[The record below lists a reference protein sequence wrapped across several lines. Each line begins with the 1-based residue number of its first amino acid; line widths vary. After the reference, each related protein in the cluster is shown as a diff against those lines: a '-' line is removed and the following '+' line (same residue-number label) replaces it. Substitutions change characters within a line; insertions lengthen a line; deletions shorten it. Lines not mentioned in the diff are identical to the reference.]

1 MKTLLITIRVL
12 VCILIHTNQSFSQ
25 NTFKE
30 WCVYIAPSLNQK
42 GVSTPNAPYTTSM
55 HNYNAMSLQY
65 GINYNIKI
73 KRHSYLSIGIQR
85 GWTTFKFL
93 PESITVAKYPELA
106 FEDPDPWKSR
116 SGLFFKYNM
125 FTLSYNLKIVELK
138 KHDIY
143 VGAGIAFRKYV
154 YGGTSLNV
162 ATYSYVDTLGKSIT
176 GFELRTGC
184 VRQVTPDIT
193 LSVTDKLKIKHIT
206 RLLISL
212 DAHLSLST
220 PVGGTYSYFPN
231 SNHATT
237 GTYWVSGS
245 YVGLSFGYLF
255 NFNKLAPSEDILE

>member
-1 MKTLLITIRVL
+1 MVCFLIYSS
-12 VCILIHTNQSFSQ
+12 QSFSQ

-30 WCVYIAPSLNQK
+30 WCVYITPSLNQK
-42 GVSTPNAPYTTSM
+42 GVSTPNSPYTTSM

-65 GINYNIKI
+65 GVNYNIKI

-85 GWTTFKFL
+85 GWTTYKFL
-93 PESITVAKYPELA
+93 TESINVAKYPELA
-106 FEDPDPWKSR
+106 FDDIDPWKSR

-143 VGAGIAFRKYV
+143 VGAGIAFRKYA
-154 YGGTSLNV
+154 YGGRDGSGYIYTSR
-162 ATYSYVDTLGKSIT
+162 DTLGLPIT
-176 GFELRTGC
+176 VFNLKTRS
-184 VRQVTPDIT
+184 VSQVTPDIT
-193 LSVTDKLKIKHIT
+193 LSVTDKLKIKHVT

-212 DAHLSLST
+212 DAHLSLSK

-255 NFNKLAPSEDILE
+255 NFNKLASSEDILE

>member
-1 MKTLLITIRVL
+1 MVCFLIYSS
-12 VCILIHTNQSFSQ
+12 QSFSQ

-30 WCVYIAPSLNQK
+30 WCVYITPSLNQK
-42 GVSTPNAPYTTSM
+42 GVSTPNSPYTTSM

-65 GINYNIKI
+65 GVNYNIKI

-106 FEDPDPWKSR
+106 FDDIDPFKMKST
-116 SGLFFKYNM
+116 LVFKYNM
-125 FTLSYNLKIVELK
+125 LTLSYNLKIVELK

-143 VGAGIAFRKYV
+143 VGAGIALRKYV
-154 YGGTSLNV
+154 YRNSL
-162 ATYSYVDTLGKSIT
+162 AEYSYTYRDTLGLPIT
-176 GFELRTGC
+176 GFELNTGN
-184 VRQVTPDIT
+184 VNQVTPDIT
-193 LSVTDKLKIKHIT
+193 LSVTDKLKIKHTT

-212 DAHLSLST
+212 DAHLSLSNT
-220 PVGGTYSYFPN
+220 VGGRYSYFPN

-255 NFNKLAPSEDILE
+255 NFNKLASSEDILE